1 MHSEQQSTFGDPEA
15 TTSLDFTRDFHTDNT
30 TRKSLARRV
39 SFASH
44 AQVRLFNTAE
54 GNTNSTV
61 SPQSSPNADSTD
73 DKSPGRP
80 QPQIFN
86 DENAHPG
93 ASAFNWQPR
102 SVRHSVGG
110 EMSTDIEKDD
120 TAHCPS
126 AFLRAPN
133 ASDSAFQD
141 DDGDT
146 TSNR

>member
-1 MHSEQQSTFGDPEA
+1 VANEDI
-15 TTSLDFTRDFHTDNT
+15 R
-30 TRKSLARRV
+30 
-39 SFASH
+39 
-44 AQVRLFNTAE
+44 
-54 GNTNSTV
+54 
-61 SPQSSPNADSTD
+61 SPPDKADSSKEDSEHVTD
-73 DKSPGRP
+73 QIFEDFLVCHVLLKYDCLTPWMVIPTVLRRLNTHPMLLSGRP

-86 DENAHPG
+86 DENTHPG
-93 ASAFNWQPR
+93 ASTFNWQPG

-110 EMSTDIEKDD
+110 KMSMDIEKDD
-120 TAHCPS
+120 AAHCPS